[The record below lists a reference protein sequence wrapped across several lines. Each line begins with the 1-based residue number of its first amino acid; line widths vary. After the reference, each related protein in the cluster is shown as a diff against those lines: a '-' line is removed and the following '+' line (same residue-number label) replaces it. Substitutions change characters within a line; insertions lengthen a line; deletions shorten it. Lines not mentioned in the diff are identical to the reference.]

1 MSGGLEGRE
10 RGWPSKFSAVL
21 EIPEYRFARARWHGE
36 LITFA
41 FPLGPS
47 RFLFRWAWPRCNR
60 SEARMNTPSRLDDRR
75 PFHSALFFAST
86 FFPRIFSLL
95 LHLSSFFSPYFWL
108 FGAGGK
114 HARKMKTDF
123 LTWKTLASPVMAY
136 LPRMFFLLRMYSGLV
151 LGLSLRDIR
160 GCVFFRIMPWTRN
173 HLLETFFA
181 FET

>member
-95 LHLSSFFSPYFWL
+95 LHLSSFFPPIFDYLVQGESMLGKWKPIWRGKRWRVPLWL
-108 FGAGGK
+108 ICPGC
-114 HARKMKTDF
+114 
-123 LTWKTLASPVMAY
+123 
-136 LPRMFFLLRMYSGLV
+136 FFCSECTAAL
-151 LGLSLRDIR
+151 
-160 GCVFFRIMPWTRN
+160 F
-173 HLLETFFA
+173 
-181 FET
+181 